1 MNQALSPE
9 AAPLCVA
16 GAGELGLAA
25 AVGAAAGAG
34 ATATGA
40 TGAMVVGDSFV
51 GAGAG
56 FVELSED
63 KAGAAS
69 DFSAFSL
76 ARMLQMS
83 GGIANSSNSSTWGF
97 MLVGWVGGGGFGP
110 ETAVRAD

>member
-1 MNQALSPE
+1 MNQALRPA
-9 AAPLCVA
+9 AAPLCGA
-16 GAGELGLAA
+16 GAGEMDLAGAEGLTAGVGAIAA
-25 AVGAAAGAG
+25 AAAGE
-34 ATATGA
+34 
-40 TGAMVVGDSFV
+40 SL
-51 GAGAG
+51 AGAG
-56 FVELSED
+56 TGFAELSED
-63 KAGAAS
+63 KVGAAS